1 MPELSLTRD
10 ERLHLKARAHH
21 LNPVVLLGAAGLTE
35 PVLRE
40 IDRALAAH
48 GLIKVRVPGD
58 DRQARE
64 AMAVSIA
71 ERLGAGRV
79 GAIGKLLILYR
90 PPAQDETASAAGTVS
105 ERGVAPVRSPEIPER
120 PPSAARGPRPGAGR
134 GGPPAGGSRDIR
146 RTARPMA
153 PRRAPRSR

>member
-1 MPELSLTRD
+1 MTELTLSRD
-10 ERLHLKARAHH
+10 ERLHLRARAHH

-79 GAIGKLLILYR
+79 GVIGKLLVLYR
-90 PPAQDETASAAGTVS
+90 PPIQDETPAAGG
-105 ERGVAPVRSPEIPER
+105 RRPIGGVAAVRSARAPSR
-120 PPSAARGPRPGAGR
+120 LPSAARGPGSGPARGRKVAGE
-134 GGPPAGGSRDIR
+134 ARDIR
-146 RTARPMA
+146 RAARPMA
-153 PRRAPRSR
+153 PRRVPRSR

>member
-1 MPELSLTRD
+1 MTELSLTRD

-21 LNPVVLLGAAGLTE
+21 LNAVVLLGAAGLTD

-58 DRQARE
+58 DRHARE

-71 ERLGAGRV
+71 DRLGAARV

-90 PPAQDETASAAGTVS
+90 PVAPDKAAG
-105 ERGVAPVRSPEIPER
+105 AR
-120 PPSAARGPRPGAGR
+120 PPDRGITPAHSPSAPARPPGAARRPRPG
-134 GGPPAGGSRDIR
+134 PAGAAAGPSRDIR
-146 RTARPMA
+146 QSRRPLA